1 MRKVTAST
9 YVEEFEI
16 NTVLNSFLM
25 LKLKLNLSH
34 YTPWRSLGERMYSSY
49 SFSVSAVDGS
59 SQSYAQA
66 ALSPRGKDPTY
77 PLDRRL
83 GGPQS
88 WSGHRG

>member
-9 YVEEFEI
+9 YAEAFEI
-16 NTVLNSFLM
+16 TTALNSFLM
-25 LKLKLNLSH
+25 LKLKLSY

-49 SFSVSAVDGS
+49 SFPVSAVDES

-66 ALSPRGKDPTY
+66 ALSPRGKDPRY

-88 WSGHRG
+88 